1 MMTCCMLWCDDILLC
16 TMMCTFYMHITCWWW
31 WWVFDDDDSTYPT
44 TLMYNL
50 WWCSAIAKQ
59 RYFSDCGWQWTVCS
73 SRFRDWYVTDLQV
86 VQCGTECVSISDKA
100 DLAVNSEHRLLAA
113 RSSLHRTDLLKGQA
127 SNQQYWWAAWS
138 AWPWWHEQKNDMTVL
153 TTEKIW

>member
-1 MMTCCMLWCDDILLC
+1 MCKHSECGVYSSLFLWWYSSMLWWTLYDAQSAMHFDLMIHALIMMTWCMLYDILLC

-50 WWCSAIAKQ
+50 WWCSTLAKQ
-59 RYFSDCGWQWTVCS
+59 KYFSDCEWQWMMCT

-86 VQCGTECVSISDKA
+86 MQYGTECVSVSDRA
-100 DLAVNSEHRLLAA
+100 DLAVISAADSEIGLA
-113 RSSLHRTDLLKGQA
+113 
-127 SNQQYWWAAWS
+127 
-138 AWPWWHEQKNDMTVL
+138 
-153 TTEKIW
+153 

>member
-1 MMTCCMLWCDDILLC
+1 MCKHSECGVYSSLFLWWYSSMLWWTLYNAQSAMHSDLMIYALIMMTWCMLWCDDILLC

-31 WWVFDDDDSTYPT
+31 WWVFDDDDSTYPM

-59 RYFSDCGWQWTVCS
+59 RYFSDCVWQWTVCT

-86 VQCGTECVSISDKA
+86 GQCGTECVSISDKA
-100 DLAVNSEHRLLAA
+100 DLAVNSE
-113 RSSLHRTDLLKGQA
+113 
-127 SNQQYWWAAWS
+127 
-138 AWPWWHEQKNDMTVL
+138 
-153 TTEKIW
+153 